1 MTSAGVSSNDSDPR
15 IFCFEGNADQRE
27 FEASVTSLI
36 ARLQDR
42 SRKMFVSEHNVLRMN
57 HGSSWLHSAREPE
70 PDTTMHTISAETV
83 IPFKGIAENDL
94 GLIAETIL
102 PISEEMER
110 QFTQNMYGLIGAG
123 AEKVGNV
130 VDAKQA
136 GSFPL
141 SMLEMFRKIEIDV
154 DRDGNVSMPQ
164 IHVGSDMY
172 ERVTTEMQNVPT
184 ELAAEF
190 EQVKAEKIRLAH
202 EREVA
207 RKAKF
212 KRADE

>member
-1 MTSAGVSSNDSDPR
+1 MTRAGVSSNDSDPR